1 MNAKTCF
8 LVLLIGAATF
18 AAPLASRAS
27 DSLYEASKAHSV
39 SPDLQKIL
47 GPKSGGLHYDAR
59 MIRAAEIAQQRAEPR
74 MTWYCWRY
82 VKNALIEAGVVTSR
96 PSSPWAKQAGDE
108 LCRKYG
114 FVKLDRVHS
123 PLDAPVGAVL
133 VYGGA
138 DAGHVEIRTA
148 WGFASDF
155 TSRTPYPR
163 PFIGA
168 YVKPS

>member
-1 MNAKTCF
+1 MNVKTCF
-8 LVLLIGAATF
+8 LVLLIGVAAV
-18 AAPLASRAS
+18 AAPMAARAS
-27 DSLYEASKAHSV
+27 DSLYEPSKAHSV
-39 SPDLQKIL
+39 GPGLQKVL
-47 GPKSGGLHYDAR
+47 GPKSHGLHYDAR
-59 MIRAAEIAQQRAEPR
+59 MVRAAEIAQRRAEPR

-96 PSSPWAKQAGDE
+96 PSSAWAKQAGDE

-114 FVKLDRVHS
+114 FVKLARVHS
-123 PLDAPVGAVL
+123 PKDAPVGAVL

-148 WGFASDF
+148 SGFVSDF